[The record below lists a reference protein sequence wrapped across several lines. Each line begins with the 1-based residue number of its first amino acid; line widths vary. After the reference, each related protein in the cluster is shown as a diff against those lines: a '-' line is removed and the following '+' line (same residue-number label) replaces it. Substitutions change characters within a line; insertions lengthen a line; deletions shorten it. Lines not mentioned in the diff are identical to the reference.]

1 MNKDNLIAAVFGILL
16 GFIAGYLMHEV
27 MATRQPP
34 RLMAGGTGMPQQG
47 VPGPDAGTTAEPQQQ
62 DLAAAQAAQAEMQ
75 QLEQL
80 IQQNPNDVQ
89 AIRRLADLSFDQAQ
103 WTQARDLY
111 TRFLELQPGDVDVLS
126 DLGVVYRGLKDYD
139 RALQLFDETQKLAP
153 DHWRSYYN
161 EAVVLAFDLKRFDE
175 AQTVLTELER
185 LQPGNPNVSQLA
197 AEVAKQRNAA

>member
-34 RLMAGGTGMPQQG
+34 RLAAGGNAMPPQAVPPPPSAGGTAAP
-47 VPGPDAGTTAEPQQQ
+47 QQ

-197 AEVAKQRNAA
+197 AEVARQRNAA